1 MPTLQHLLLTA
12 LSGAALPSQIY
23 GNQVQGLLP
32 TAYWKGNELSG
43 TSLLDYSGN
52 AFTRTYVGQDLGN
65 VDFYK
70 LPDKAPLWGTGDYI
84 NLHGA
89 SFATA
94 FNFAKGY
101 LSFWYRVRAASVLTD
116 ATTRTLFIF
125 TRDASNIL
133 TMFKT
138 TTNNQFFL
146 RYIAGGTTKTATL
159 SITNTDWTNIIVEWA
174 DAANGSYLKSW
185 KNNAVLSSDTAGIG
199 TIGGSG
205 MSSSAT
211 CWGAASTAA
220 AQPWD
225 GQLAHFAI
233 KAGAVTDS
241 ASRSLLSAGQ

>member
-1 MPTLQHLLLTA
+1 MPSLQRQLLTN
-12 LSGAALPSQIY
+12 LSGAATPSQIY
-23 GNQVQGLLP
+23 SNQVLSLSP
-32 TAYWKGNELSG
+32 TAYWKANEASG
-43 TSLLDYSGN
+43 SSLLDYSGN
-52 AFTRTYVGQDLGN
+52 AFTRTYSGQDLAN

-70 LPDKAPLWGTGDYI
+70 LPDKAPLWGTGDYV

-138 TTNNQFFL
+138 TSNNAFFL

-159 SITNTDWTNIIVEWA
+159 SLTDTGWTNIIVEWA

-185 KNNAVLSSDTAGIG
+185 KNNAVLSSDTTGIG
-199 TIGGSG
+199 TVNGSG

-220 AQPWD
+220 AQAWD

-233 KAGAVTDS
+233 KASAVTDG